1 MSKLKVVVV
10 KEDVKKVL
18 GHLAMGGQVQVID
31 VMEDSGDSS
40 HTGFLSS
47 PSYLEKFD
55 AVVDLIESVDDAIS
69 KLSLPPGQGT
79 LDASLG
85 DVESIGKKVKPLLSE
100 VEEIIASILE
110 ASSELDRARMEAR
123 ALTTVIE
130 FGVSSHW
137 LSGTKKVIAVAGVID
152 ETDIA
157 ELRELLTEKTGE
169 GFALL
174 SGGDEEDPGSSII
187 IITTDDYK
195 KEVERLLENVKFTR
209 SYVSDPKVSP
219 GKELAKIKEKSKR
232 LAVERAGL
240 EDKLAVFA
248 REKGQIILSVR
259 ESLEYEKKLIEA
271 ALLLG
276 KTKTA
281 NIMNCWAP
289 SKMVPSLVLGLEELT
304 GGAVHVTEE
313 KPQPT
318 EMIPVMLD
326 NPSLIKPFEAITKS
340 YGLPG
345 YYEVDPT
352 LFMAVSF
359 PLIFGMMFG
368 DVGHGFVILALGY
381 ALSRMEKMSAGLRDF
396 ARIFA
401 YCGLTS
407 MFFGFLYGS
416 VFGLE
421 DVLTP
426 IWFSPIHHLK
436 EGLVKELI
444 GLSLFVGFV
453 QMLLGIIIDAVNKA
467 YSFGLS
473 KTVLGS
479 VGRVLL
485 FFGVAVLIMKLFGFP
500 VPIISALM
508 GVSEKTLLLA
518 GFAAPVAF
526 ILLEEV
532 SHSLHA
538 SPSLMSVIGAVG
550 SGLLESFESI
560 TMFLS
565 NLMSYSRIIILALIH
580 AMLSEVVFMIGH
592 LVQKIPFIGFIA
604 YYGVVFI
611 GSVALI
617 LGLEGLVVYVHTIR
631 LHFYEWFTKFYGGGG
646 MPYTPFKLTPRY
658 VTQEKN

>member
-31 VMEDSGDSS
+31 VMEDSGDSL

-69 KLSLPPGQGT
+69 KLSLHPEAVPYGGFI
-79 LDASLG
+79 G
-85 DVESIGKKVKPLLSE
+85 DVESIGKKIEPMLKE
-100 VEEIIASILE
+100 VEEIITSILE
-110 ASSELDRARMEAR
+110 ASDELDRSRMEAR

-137 LSGTKKVIAVAGVID
+137 LSGTKKVFAVAGVID
-152 ETDIA
+152 ETDLP

-174 SGGDEEDPGSSII
+174 SGGDEEDAGSSII

-195 KEVERLLENVKFTR
+195 REVERLLENVKFTR

-219 GKELAKIKEKSKR
+219 AKELAKNKEVSKR
-232 LAVERAGL
+232 LSAERADL
-240 EDKLAVFA
+240 EDKLADFA
-248 REKGQIILSVR
+248 RRKGPYLLSAR

-281 NIMNCWAP
+281 NILHCWAP
-289 SKMVPSLVLGLEELT
+289 SKMVSTLIKGLEEWT
-304 GGAVHVTEE
+304 DGAVHVTEE
-313 KPQPT
+313 KPKLS
-318 EMIPVMLD
+318 EKIPVMLD

-345 YYEVDPT
+345 YYEMDPT

-368 DVGHGFVILALGY
+368 DVGHGLVILALGL
-381 ALSRMEKMSAGLRDF
+381 ALSRMEKMSPGLRDF

-421 DVLTP
+421 DVFTP

-444 GLSLFVGFV
+444 GLALFVGFV
-453 QMLLGIIIDAVNKA
+453 QMLLGIVIDAVNKA
-467 YSFGLS
+467 YSFGLV
-473 KTVLGS
+473 KTGLGS
-479 VGRVLL
+479 LGRFIL
-485 FFGVAVLIMKLFGFP
+485 FFGVAILIMKLFGFP

-508 GVSEKTLLLA
+508 SVSEKTLLLA
-518 GFAAPVAF
+518 GFAAPVVF

-532 SHSLHA
+532 SHSLRE
-538 SPSLMSVIGAVG
+538 SSSLMSVLGAVG

-560 TMFLS
+560 AMFLS

-592 LVQKIPFIGFIA
+592 LVRNIPFIGFIA

-617 LGLEGLVVYVHTIR
+617 LGLEGLVVYVHTVR

-658 VTQEKN
+658 VLQEKI